1 MFSLPLVDDDHTSN
15 GVPPLETTRIDTP
28 DVELSLKE
36 IEVKD
41 DSDSAETE
49 VMGGR
54 TSRKEDPSTAS
65 TADLFLERLSASS
78 RSSLNG
84 SDHMEEDLAELGI
97 YDSELLAE
105 DAATG
110 SESEDDDDWDELE
123 MGRNG
128 DSASPMIGLEMGGRV
143 RRKRKKWKEAEE
155 ELQRGG
161 NRSLAEVRRT
171 VYLFARLSNHPFIIA
186 SRPDHTGASFGS
198 IALDSSTTVFL
209 PTRWRRALHTDIRRN
224 GRIVCLRTCCR
235 GISVKASELQ
245 PWSALF

>member
-15 GVPPLETTRIDTP
+15 GVAPLETSRINAP
-28 DVELSLKE
+28 DLELSPKE

-49 VMGGR
+49 VTGGR

-65 TADLFLERLSASS
+65 TADLFLERLSNSS
-78 RSSLNG
+78 RSSMNG

-105 DAATG
+105 DAVTG
-110 SESEDDDDWDELE
+110 SDSEDEDDWDELE
-123 MGRNG
+123 MGRHG
-128 DSASPMIGLEMGGRV
+128 DSASPMIGLQAGGRV
-143 RRKRKKWKEAEE
+143 RRKKKKWKEAEE

-171 VYLFARLSNHPFIIA
+171 VHFLQSLDFPLTTHLS
-186 SRPDHTGASFGS
+186 
-198 IALDSSTTVFL
+198 
-209 PTRWRRALHTDIRRN
+209 
-224 GRIVCLRTCCR
+224 
-235 GISVKASELQ
+235 
-245 PWSALF
+245 